1 MFLVLYMGLGAMGNH
16 YVKVYGMIANF
27 LYLLVFVANGLLFGI
42 LLSSREEGYWGCF
55 AVLWWQRF
63 CIPQALTMFWLFQ
76 IGYVI
81 NSFANP
87 SISEII
93 PNKLYLGNAML
104 LPPLLLQTCCCCWQM
119 SGTLPMH
126 VLELLVVR

>member
-16 YVKVYGMIANF
+16 YVKVYYLIANF

-42 LLSSREEGYWGCF
+42 LLSSREEGF
-55 AVLWWQRF
+55 LAMLWWQRF

-76 IGYVI
+76 IGNVI
-81 NSFANP
+81 NSVANP

-104 LPPLLLQTCCCCWQM
+104 LPLLLQTCCCCWQM